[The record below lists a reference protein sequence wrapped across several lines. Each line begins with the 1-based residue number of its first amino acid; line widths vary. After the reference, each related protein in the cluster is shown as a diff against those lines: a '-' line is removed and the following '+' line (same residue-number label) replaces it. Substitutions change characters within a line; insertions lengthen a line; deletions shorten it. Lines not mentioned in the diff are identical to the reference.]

1 MMCQQQGL
9 FVCDSIVKRFTYDCA
24 DEVENIFFENL
35 GSATD
40 FVFLQSQKISLWMQC
55 NTVDGAPAKLNSIAT
70 RIWADEQ
77 CWLGTPHLCENIFG
91 NAIFL
96 GNVDCVGSVYGL
108 SDYELEF
115 LKSFV

>member
-1 MMCQQQGL
+1 MSQQQGL
-9 FVCDSIVKRFTYDCA
+9 FVCDSVVKRFTYSSV
-24 DEVENIFFENL
+24 DEIETIFFETL
-35 GSATD
+35 GGAVD

-55 NTVDGAPAKLNSIAT
+55 NPVDGAPAKFNSTAT
-70 RIWADEQ
+70 RIWTDEQ

-108 SDYELEF
+108 SDYEIDFLE
-115 LKSFV
+115 SFV